1 MVGSAFQ
8 VSVLRL
14 LDSIAYNYRIGARF
28 NGAYTLLSIYL
39 TIENMKNNAEIIED
53 AKKAL
58 AEIEFNN
65 RTWKSDFARVQE
77 IWENIAEEINSC
89 KGKKQKFWGLV
100 MDLYHE
106 KYR

>member
-1 MVGSAFQ
+1 MFS
-8 VSVLRL
+8 LT
-14 LDSIAYNYRIGARF
+14 DNYRIGARF

-39 TIENMKNNAEIIED
+39 TIENMKNSAEIIEQ
-53 AKKAL
+53 AKNAL
-58 AEIEFNN
+58 AEIEYKN

-77 IWENIAEEINSC
+77 IWENIAIEINSC

-100 MDLYHE
+100 MDLYKE